1 MMSQHQPRNTSI
13 KNGCAKVCLP
23 KLIELN
29 DVNQQ
34 ITNCSQAF
42 KSIDED
48 IAGVVPCR
56 SGDEIPPMILPWVN
70 VDAEKQWGNPRK
82 TICKCWVF
90 YIDVSLQQ
98 GSAGYP

>member
-1 MMSQHQPRNTSI
+1 MMSQNRPRNTSI
-13 KNGCAKVCLP
+13 KNGCAKVCLS
-23 KLIELN
+23 KSIELN

-56 SGDEIPPMILPWVN
+56 LIW
-70 VDAEKQWGNPRK
+70 
-82 TICKCWVF
+82 
-90 YIDVSLQQ
+90 
-98 GSAGYP
+98 